1 MKSTLLGCLVAAAA
15 LSARPRRKTS
25 IGTKR
30 KPTTKTPLAAP
41 ETFVAATICQ
51 AQEPNEN
58 FSPLVVPER
67 CRGAAVTRPWFRQV
81 GLDDLFPGA
90 GLGAAF
96 DELSDF
102 RAALRRAARED
113 CCDENSPVRFDMT
126 CSAQGS
132 WRRPA
137 PATDRVLRETLG
149 ASAPTGDEFYA
160 GIGGSALDG
169 VSPRTGHFIDIVGG
183 PGSRRLARYAWH
195 QDRGGDADAVTVMLG
210 FPAASGQRGCGVFS
224 HVAPLSHLVVNDADE
239 GDHSRPREFSDERG
253 ERRFLDVD
261 AVPEASIVRPAY
273 GRGRELIVYSD
284 ARVVHSAPDAI
295 HRESLWRFM

>member
-30 KPTTKTPLAAP
+30 KPTTKAPLAAP

-90 GLGAAF
+90 GLGAAS
-96 DELSDF
+96 DESSDF
-102 RAALRRAARED
+102 RAVLRRAARED

-160 GIGGSALDG
+160 GKAAQRWTASRRVRATSSTSLAAPAVGGWRATRGTRIAEATQTRSPSCSG
-169 VSPRTGHFIDIVGG
+169 SPR
-183 PGSRRLARYAWH
+183 RAAN
-195 QDRGGDADAVTVMLG
+195 AA
-210 FPAASGQRGCGVFS
+210 AAS
-224 HVAPLSHLVVNDADE
+224 
-239 GDHSRPREFSDERG
+239 SRTSL
-253 ERRFLDVD
+253 RFLI
-261 AVPEASIVRPAY
+261 S
-273 GRGRELIVYSD
+273 
-284 ARVVHSAPDAI
+284 
-295 HRESLWRFM
+295 